1 MFWVY
6 RFAQNYQEILIF
18 LETKTQNQFLKL
30 FTIFF
35 YETWQECNF
44 IIFSSF
50 ISMLFSAFCTRKK
63 NSDFRVLHLIGD
75 RIHFSLAFSR
85 SISRDISIYMERS
98 ETKRAV
104 ITAGFRS
111 LGNLL
116 SAVMACKVFVN
127 RFHRIWII
135 YKTISY
141 MHFLNELQPSYK
153 NHSNC

>member
-63 NSDFRVLHLIGD
+63 NSDFRVLHLIRD
-75 RIHFSLAFSR
+75 RIHFSLAFGR
-85 SISRDISIYMERS
+85 PISRNISIHMERGK
-98 ETKRAV
+98 TKRAV
-104 ITAGFRS
+104 ITAGFRC
-111 LGNLL
+111 LDNLF
-116 SAVMACKVFVN
+116 SAMMTNKIFIN
-127 RFHRIWII
+127 GFHRIWII
-135 YKTISY
+135 YIKL
-141 MHFLNELQPSYK
+141 FLI
-153 NHSNC
+153 CIF